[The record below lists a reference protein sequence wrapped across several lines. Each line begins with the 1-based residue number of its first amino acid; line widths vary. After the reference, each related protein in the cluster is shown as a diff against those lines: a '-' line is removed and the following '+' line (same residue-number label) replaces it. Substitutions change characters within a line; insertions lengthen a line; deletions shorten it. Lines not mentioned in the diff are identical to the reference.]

1 MHVLVAGGT
10 GFVGGRVAEALHA
23 AGHHVDVMTRSPSDD
38 RKDGI
43 GEVGGDIGDESSLD
57 EPLAGVDVAYYFVHS
72 LDRPDFAEFDAVG
85 ARAFGAAAARAG
97 VERIVYLGGLGADD
111 DDLSEHLRSRRDV
124 ENILAEQ
131 VPTVALRAGIVVG
144 QGSIS
149 WELLCQLVEHL
160 PVMITPKWVRTTT
173 QPIAIDDVVDAL
185 VAAADSEVPP
195 GAYEVG
201 APESLTY
208 ADMLRAVAHEMDRRL
223 LIVPVP
229 LLSPALSSHWLRL
242 VTDVD
247 LQTARSLVDSMT
259 NDVVVTDRR
268 FDDITGLRPMSFLDA
283 ATSALADR
291 ARTDP

>member
-1 MHVLVAGGT
+1 MAK
-10 GFVGGRVAEALHA
+10 ALHA

-38 RKDGI
+38 RNDGI
-43 GEVGGDIGDESSLD
+43 GEVRGDIGDESSLD
-57 EPLAGVDVAYYFVHS
+57 KPLAGVNVAYYFVHS
-72 LDRPDFAEFDAVG
+72 LDRPDFAEFDADG

-124 ENILAEQ
+124 ENILTEH

-185 VAAADSEVPP
+185 VVAADSEVPP

-283 ATSALADR
+283 AMSALADR
-291 ARTDP
+291 ARTER

>member
-10 GFVGGRVAEALHA
+10 GFVGGRVAEALHG
-23 AGHHVDVMTRSPSDD
+23 AGHQVDVMTRSPSGNRD
-38 RKDGI
+38 DGI
-43 GEVGGDIGDESSLD
+43 TEVRGDIGDESSLD
-57 EPLAGVDVAYYFVHS
+57 DPLRGVDMAYYFVHS
-72 LDRPDFAEFDAVG
+72 LDRADFAEFDAAG

-97 VERIVYLGGLGADD
+97 VDRIVYLGGLGADD

-124 ENILAEQ
+124 EHILAEH

-173 QPIAIDDVVDAL
+173 QPIAIDDMVAAL
-185 VAAADSEVPP
+185 VAAAGPDVPP
-195 GAYEVG
+195 GAYDVG
-201 APESLTY
+201 APEALTY
-208 ADMLRAVAHEMDRRL
+208 ADMLRVVARHMDRRL

-229 LLSPALSSHWLRL
+229 LLSPGLSSLWLRL

-268 FDDITGLRPMSFLDA
+268 LEVLTGLQPASFDYA
-283 ATSALADR
+283 VTSALAER
-291 ARTDP
+291 NQR